1 MNPLLNRIKTIGT
14 QVRNMPV
21 MRSHVEEID
30 NLIADI
36 NQSVQ
41 QPITVLVCG
50 ECKRGKST
58 FINAWLGQD
67 LCPVDIDVCTAVVT
81 IIRYGEQTKARRYFG
96 DLDSIKNNIPLQ
108 VEEVALNQI
117 ENIIAYGTSQEDT
130 HIVEIELPNEKLK
143 AGITL
148 IDSPGVGGM
157 NPVHGFLTNQF
168 IQQADLILFAVD
180 TMQTMSTSELQYYAE
195 RIHPHKVTTTFMLN
209 KCDLVP
215 NPQSLLV
222 LLDDIKTKVSEE
234 AHIAPDEVVIFPVSV
249 FEQQGLDVIEKSIP
263 RRTLRQVLIYKEK
276 LMQLL
281 RSEIEA
287 QQLIVQQQNENT
299 QAEQQ
304 RLTELLQNL
313 SQQIQDWSNP
323 TSAKRLNIQNLF
335 DHQRTETM
343 STLNTQFTE
352 LTTTGLNNLISQSLN
367 LSSNG
372 DQWLIEQLQDQ
383 IDQLSENLTA
393 AINHTAEVIANSNE
407 LRDVFRFQAQ
417 GLSAQLNMT
426 NITHEGAA
434 FMQKV
439 SPLMMGAGIASLV
452 STTLALPWIGI
463 PLGIFAAWE
472 GIATAGTAAT
482 TAQIR
487 QDVLP
492 KLNLIS
498 NQLNAD
504 ANTAFGDMQREIF
517 LSINEILSGLK
528 KQAEQAKNDLL
539 DMHNNAGMAAQK
551 KQQAQGAIVA
561 LSNQMQTLRVVGG
574 A

>member
-21 MRSHVEEID
+21 MKSHVEEID
-30 NLIADI
+30 DLIADI

-67 LCPVDIDVCTAVVT
+67 LCPVDIGVCTAVVT
-81 IIRYGEQTKARRYFG
+81 IIRHGEETKARRYFG
-96 DLDSIKNNIPLQ
+96 DLDAIKNNIPLQ

-180 TMQTMSTSELQYYAE
+180 TMQTMSTSELQYYSE

-215 NPQSLLV
+215 DPQERLR

-234 AHIAPDEVVIFPVSV
+234 VHITPDEVVVFPVSV
-249 FEQQGLDVIEKSIP
+249 FEQQGLDIIEKSIP

-287 QQLIVQQQNENT
+287 QQLIVQQQNANT

-304 RLTELLQNL
+304 RLNDLLQNL

-323 TSAKRLNIQNLF
+323 TSTKRLNIQNIF
-335 DHQRTETM
+335 DHQRNVTI
-343 STLNTQFTE
+343 STLNANFTA
-352 LTTTGLNNLISQSLN
+352 LTTGLNNLINKSLN
-367 LSSNG
+367 LPSNG
-372 DQWLIEQLQDQ
+372 DQWLIEQLQNQ
-383 IDQLSENLTA
+383 IDELSEKLTTD
-393 AINHTAEVIANSNE
+393 INHTAEIIAQSNE
-407 LRDVFRFQAQ
+407 LSEVFSYQAQ
-417 GLSAQLNMT
+417 GLSAQLN
-426 NITHEGAA
+426 ISHIDHEGAA

-439 SPLMMGAGIASLV
+439 SPIMLGAGIASLV
-452 STTLALPWIGI
+452 STTLTMPLIGI
-463 PLGIFAAWE
+463 PLGIFAAWR
-472 GIATAGTAAT
+472 GLAGAGAAATATEIRAAV
-482 TAQIR
+482 I
-487 QDVLP
+487 P

-539 DMHNNAGMAAQK
+539 DMHNNAGVAAQK